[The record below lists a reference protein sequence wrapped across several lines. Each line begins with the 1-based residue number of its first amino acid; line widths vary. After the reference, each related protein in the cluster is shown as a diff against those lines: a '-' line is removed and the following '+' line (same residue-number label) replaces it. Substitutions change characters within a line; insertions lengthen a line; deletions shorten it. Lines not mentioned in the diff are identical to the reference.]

1 MKTLNNL
8 IVDIYDSAQY
18 CSVPEFSE
26 YALSRFGKTVQFNSA
41 VIVDLAVTPDREFFI
56 QSLHFQGTPIDR
68 FEDRRQIFGAEKF
81 DSNGLINTRDLALK
95 SAYMHRGKSA
105 ITDIASTF
113 HDVDILTYCKKYETA
128 HSLTF
133 VSGQAS
139 TSTLSTVSFGR
150 AARKNAY
157 TARQRHAAD
166 IVLPHI
172 LQARKINRELR
183 AGARANRPGGSTAL
197 ANFEGCLLFVEDKA
211 IELFQSEWKQWTPPL
226 LPPQLIDAL
235 KIDKESRFVGVSIQ
249 VQASIQGNMICL
261 VVTANGRQKTAVSAA
276 EYRVAR
282 LAVEGMQYKEIAKK
296 LGVSPATVRNQLHSA
311 YQKLGV
317 TNKTALASALS
328 AELPL

>member
-26 YALSRFGKTVQFNSA
+26 YALNRFSKAVQFNSA
-41 VIVDLAVTPDREFFI
+41 VIVDLAVTPDKEFFI
-56 QSLHFQGTPIDR
+56 QSLHFQGTPIER
-68 FEDRRQIFGAEKF
+68 FEDRHRIFGAEKF
-81 DSNGLINTRDLALK
+81 DRNGLINTRDLALK
-95 SAYMHRGKSA
+95 NAYLQRGNSVA
-105 ITDIASTF
+105 TDIASAF
-113 HDVDILTYCKKYETA
+113 HDAEILTYCKKYETA

-150 AARKNAY
+150 ASRENGY
-157 TARQRHAAD
+157 TLKHRHAAD

-172 LQARKINRELR
+172 LQARKINRDLR
-183 AGARANRPGGSTAL
+183 AGSRANRPDGSTAL
-197 ANFEGCLLFVEDKA
+197 ANFEGCLLFVEDKT
-211 IELFQSEWKQWTPPL
+211 IELLQREWKQWTPPL

-235 KIDKESRFVGVSIQ
+235 KIDRENRFVGVAIQ
-249 VQASIQGNMICL
+249 VQASVQGNMICL
-261 VVTANGRQKTAVSAA
+261 VVTANVQQRMAVSAA
-276 EYRVAR
+276 EYRVAK
-282 LAVEGMQYKEIAKK
+282 LAVEGLQYKEIAKQ

-311 YQKLGV
+311 YRKMGV
-317 TNKTALASALS
+317 TNKTALAAALS